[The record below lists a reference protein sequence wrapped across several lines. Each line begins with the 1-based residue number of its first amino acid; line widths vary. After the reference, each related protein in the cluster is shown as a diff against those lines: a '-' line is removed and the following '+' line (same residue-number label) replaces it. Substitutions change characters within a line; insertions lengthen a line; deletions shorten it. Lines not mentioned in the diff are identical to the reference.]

1 MEEIITNTKADTAE
15 NTIAEPR
22 SIEAITAEI
31 LLYKQQA
38 GAAILEIGRRL
49 LEAKS
54 MLNHGEWLPW
64 LEEKAEFSEATA
76 QRFMRLA
83 REYPNP
89 SPVTDLGASKAL
101 ILLALPASE
110 REEFATEKHLVNG
123 SEKTVAEMSRRELET
138 VIRERDEARKQAT
151 QIQTEME
158 EQLTEAENRAKG
170 FEIKLNAAKDRAAAD
185 LEKAESEIADL
196 QSQLKE
202 LLNAPK
208 EVAVE
213 TVVDLDAVDAA
224 AAQAKKEAEE
234 KLRSKIEK
242 AEKAKDKAE
251 KDKAAVEQELSDL
264 KAAQKEQTAVMERE
278 QQAMTEQVQA
288 LQKKLAVVS
297 STDMTVFK
305 LHFEQV
311 QESINKMLD
320 CIKRIADDGDTEGAA
335 KLKNAMSV
343 LLSNTIDLL
352 RESGK

>member
-1 MEEIITNTKADTAE
+1 MDEIITTSNIGTAE
-15 NTIAEPR
+15 QAIAEPR
-22 SIEAITAEI
+22 SIEVITAEI
-31 LLYKQQA
+31 WLYKQQA

-83 REYPNP
+83 REYSNP

-110 REEFATEKHLVNG
+110 REEFAAEKHLVNG
-123 SEKTVAEMSRRELET
+123 AEKTVSEMSRRELET
-138 VIRERDEARKQAT
+138 VVRERDEARKQAAD
-151 QIQTEME
+151 IQADME
-158 EQLTEAENRAKG
+158 AQLAEAENRAKG
-170 FEIKLNAAKDRAAAD
+170 FEMKLNAAKDKAAAD

-196 QSQLKE
+196 QSQLE
-202 LLNAPK
+202 DLLAAPK

-213 TVVDLDAVDAA
+213 KVVDKDAILAA

-251 KDKAAVEQELSDL
+251 KDKAKAEQELSDL
-264 KAAQKEQTAVMERE
+264 KAAQEEQAAIMERE
-278 QQAMTEQVQA
+278 KQTMTEQVQV
-288 LQKKLAVVS
+288 LQKKLAVAS

-305 LHFEQV
+305 LYFGQV
-311 QESINKMLD
+311 QESINKMLE
-320 CIKRIADDGDTEGAA
+320 CIQRVADDGDAEGAA
-335 KLKNAMSV
+335 KLKNAMSA

-352 RESGK
+352 RGGNQ

>member
-1 MEEIITNTKADTAE
+1 MEDIITTNIDTEE
-15 NTIAEPR
+15 NAITEPR

-83 REYPNP
+83 REYSNP

-123 SEKTVAEMSRRELET
+123 VEKTAAEMSRRELET

-151 QIQTEME
+151 EIQTEME
-158 EQLTEAENRAKG
+158 NQLAEAEKRAKD
-170 FEIKLNAAKDRAAAD
+170 FEIKLNSAKEKAAAD
-185 LEKAESEIADL
+185 LEEAESEIADL
-196 QSQLKE
+196 QSQLDE
-202 LLNAPK
+202 LLSAPRD
-208 EVAVE
+208 VAVE
-213 TVVDLDAVDAA
+213 TVVDQEAINAA

-234 KLRSKIEK
+234 KLRSKIDK

-251 KDKAAVEQELSDL
+251 KDKAKAEQELSDL
-264 KAAQKEQTAVMERE
+264 KAAQKEQAAIMEQE
-278 QQAMTEQVQA
+278 KLAMTEQVQA
-288 LQKKLAVVS
+288 LQKKLAVAS
-297 STDMTVFK
+297 STDMTIFK
-305 LHFEQV
+305 LHFGQV

-320 CIKRIADDGDTEGAA
+320 CIQRVKDNGDAEGAD
-335 KLKNAMSV
+335 KLRNAMSA
-343 LLSNTIDLL
+343 LLSGTLDLL
-352 RESGK
+352 KGGK